1 MESLRA
7 TVRSTLVRGD
17 VALPGLHAV
26 KLGIVNKNKPLE
38 IYKEDFEAPFLA
50 ATREY
55 YARESA
61 SFIAANGVAS
71 YMKKAEARIEEE
83 AVRGKRYLDSSSYD
97 KLRKEVDQVL
107 IERHKDALQAE
118 CEAML
123 KDEKQQGI
131 RLASYFL

>member
-1 MESLRA
+1 MLSELTGA
-7 TVRSTLVRGD
+7 
-17 VALPGLHAV
+17 AV

-71 YMKKAEARIEEE
+71 YMKK
-83 AVRGKRYLDSSSYD
+83 VRAP
-97 KLRKEVDQVL
+97 
-107 IERHKDALQAE
+107 HAE
-118 CEAML
+118 CERA
-123 KDEKQQGI
+123 GC
-131 RLASYFL
+131 